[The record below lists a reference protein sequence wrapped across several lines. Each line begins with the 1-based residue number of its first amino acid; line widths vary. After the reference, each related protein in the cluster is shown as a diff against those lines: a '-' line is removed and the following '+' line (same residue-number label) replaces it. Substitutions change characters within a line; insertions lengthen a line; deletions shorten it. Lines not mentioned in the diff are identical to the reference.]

1 MNDFIFMMKWNLIY
15 VIIHMVIILFNDE
28 LILHYVKVIM
38 LLLAMFMT
46 YSRKIYSVFIIKYT
60 IFFNYLKKHLKK
72 S

>member
-1 MNDFIFMMKWNLIY
+1 
-15 VIIHMVIILFNDE
+15 MVIILFNDE